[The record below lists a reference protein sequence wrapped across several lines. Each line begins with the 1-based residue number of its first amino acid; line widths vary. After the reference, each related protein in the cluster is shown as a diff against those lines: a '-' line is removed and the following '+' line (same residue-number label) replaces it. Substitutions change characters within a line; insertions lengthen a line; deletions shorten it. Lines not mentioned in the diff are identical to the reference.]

1 MALQQNLE
9 ELSVE
14 ELASMV
20 QGSSFDIIPSTE
32 VAPGMAEAGTIP
44 EASAEMLPP
53 PAEPG
58 IESSEDISDRRRQ
71 ATRSRLRNMR
81 AAQDTQ
87 MEIS

>member
-32 VAPGMAEAGTIP
+32 VAPGMAEAGAIP

-53 PAEPG
+53 PAGVDKLHAAALGTCGPL
-58 IESSEDISDRRRQ
+58 R
-71 ATRSRLRNMR
+71 TPKWRSVDAGNN
-81 AAQDTQ
+81 
-87 MEIS
+87 